1 MEKYESKQQQIR
13 RTAEQIYSA
22 LSSFNNFTPIIQER
36 VEEWSA
42 NDDVCSFKVKGMPV
56 RLKMVEREPN
66 KTIKIQGDDGT
77 PIDFTFWLQLKEVAP
92 YDTRMRIVVHAELNM
107 MMRMM
112 IGKKLQGGLD
122 QAVEAMAAAF
132 NRI

>member
-112 IGKKLQGGLD
+112 IGKKLQGAVD
-122 QAVEAMAAAF
+122 QMAEAIATAL
-132 NRI
+132 N